1 MGNITYINAG
11 AGSGKTYRLTHDLAD
26 ALTRGGIRPSEI
38 ILTTFTKAA
47 ASEFREKA
55 RAALLEAGKADTAS
69 ELGGAAIGTVHSV
82 CERFVKKYWYSLGL
96 SPDMDIISNDDRQLY
111 VNQSIA
117 DAADEKD
124 LIFFD
129 TFRKNFNVSK
139 FTDNANGPDP
149 DFWKDCVSK
158 VISAM
163 AAYDIKDLA
172 RSAELS
178 KEAVGKVF
186 CSMPADRRIIGD
198 FLRTFEIWAPT
209 NRRYKDP
216 AGKIRELRDAVN
228 GSGSYAGLSALAS
241 WIEKNMTSTFI
252 KANPSFPADR
262 LTDTVGELL
271 TSSEYG
277 KDICECIDRVFGVA
291 KKWKEKYENYK
302 VEQHLL
308 DYDDMEQYFLKIL
321 TEDKFEEERAELA
334 RYRLVMV
341 DEFQDSSPVQVRI
354 FKELARIIE
363 PGGGRCEWVGDPKQ
377 SIYGFRGSDTE
388 LILDETGKL
397 DAKDRSSL
405 GTSFRS
411 RPQLVRL
418 VNDTFPKAFEGM
430 LDERLVKL
438 DKQDRDAAELA
449 GHSALLH
456 WHCGTGAEP
465 YYVQLAVK
473 IKELLGSGLP
483 VCEKKG
489 KGERLGKERA
499 VRPGDVAVLCRNG
512 IEVQKTVSALR
523 GAGIPVSATTPDLL
537 DWAEVQ
543 LVIDMLR
550 YISDPCIPEVRA
562 SIVHLMENV
571 PTRDLL
577 IRRAGDV
584 RDRYR
589 DGKWEGGKDTWLTDR
604 ALFRVLDSIADRSDS
619 SVSDTVS
626 AVIHEFGLRS
636 LVGKWTGPDAR
647 RQNLTALEGLAEG
660 YEDHCRRM
668 RLSSTVTGFIEWLSV
683 QDFGNGGFD
692 NDADAVKVITYHK
705 SKGLEWKVVILESL
719 GRDIN
724 DKQDLMKKEYTSVKP
739 LKDGSGDYY
748 VHFFPKIN
756 GAGNIPGTAA
766 SRIEA
771 LPEFATIRDK
781 IIAEE
786 KRLLYVGITR
796 ARDYLV
802 TTSHKQKNSGKEPV
816 LLTLDRC
823 GVGLPTFSAYG
834 SRAAVWI
841 DKDGRYAADFSDITS
856 LSGAV
861 PAAGAELEEEEWT
874 APERKEEGAPA
885 PLVVSPSKARASAAM
900 MDSVRAEVVGTFSPL
915 SMPITDETGCGTC
928 IHNIYAAYRP
938 GMDQWNVE
946 MAARLVG
953 TGGYADQITDIPG
966 ILEAEGN
973 LFAWLEERYGKAA
986 DILRE
991 VPFTLVLDREQAAG
1005 TGLAEGQA
1013 ARGEID
1019 LVWKRQD
1026 GSCVLVDYKSYGRVD
1041 ADINDPKVRVHYAGY
1056 APQLGIY
1063 RSALTKAGMNVTDTL
1078 IYYPVQGRIV
1088 RIG

>member
-26 ALTRGGIRPSEI
+26 AMIKDGIRPSEI

-55 RAALLEAGKADTAS
+55 RAALLEADRPDTAS

-96 SPDMDIISNDDRQLY
+96 SPDMDVISNEDRQIY

-129 TFRKNFNVSK
+129 KFRKDFNVSK
-139 FTDNANGPDP
+139 YSDGVIVPDP
-149 DFWKDCVSK
+149 DFWKDCVSS

-163 AAYDIKDLA
+163 AAYDIKNLE
-172 RSAELS
+172 RSTELS
-178 KEAVGKVF
+178 KDAVMKVF
-186 CSMPADRRIIGD
+186 SSKPAGRSIINA
-198 FLRTFEIWAPT
+198 FLTAFTAWAP
-209 NRRYKDP
+209 NNKRYTDP
-216 AGKIRELRDAVN
+216 AGKIRELRDLVN

-241 WIEKNMTSTFI
+241 WIDKNMTSTFT

-262 LTDTVGELL
+262 LKDTVNDLL
-271 TSSEYG
+271 TSSDYG
-277 KDICECIDRVFGVA
+277 KEICECIDRVFGVA
-291 KKWKEKYENYK
+291 RKWKEQYEKYK

-321 TEDKFEEERAELA
+321 TDDRFVEERAELA

-341 DEFQDSSPVQVRI
+341 DEFQDSNPVQVRI

-363 PGGGRCEWVGDPKQ
+363 PGGGRCVWVGDPKQ
-377 SIYGFRGSDTE
+377 SIYGFRGSDTG
-388 LILDETGKL
+388 LILEETEKL
-397 DAKDRSSL
+397 DAKDKSSL
-405 GTSFRS
+405 DTSYRS
-411 RPQLVRL
+411 RPQLVHL
-418 VNDTFPKAFEGM
+418 VNDTFPKAFEGI
-430 LDERLVKL
+430 LDGSLVKL
-438 DKQDRDAAELA
+438 DHQDRDAAELS
-449 GHSALLH
+449 GHSPLLH
-456 WHCGTGAEP
+456 WHCAKGSEP
-465 YYVQLAVK
+465 YYAQLAVK
-473 IKELLGSGLP
+473 IQELLGSGLP
-483 VCEKKG
+483 VCEKKR

-512 IEVQKTVSALR
+512 MEVQKTVSALR
-523 GAGIPVSATTPDLL
+523 SAGIPVSSTTPDLL

-550 YISDPCIPEVRA
+550 YISDPYIPEVRA
-562 SIVHLMENV
+562 SIVHLVENV

-584 RDRYR
+584 SDRYK
-589 DGKWEGGKDTWLTDR
+589 DGKWKDGKDTWLTDR
-604 ALFRVLDSIADRSDS
+604 DLFRVLDSIAERSDS

-626 AVIHEFGLRS
+626 AVILEIGLRS
-636 LVGKWTGPDAR
+636 LVGKWTDPDAR
-647 RQNLTALEGLAEG
+647 RQNLTALEGLAED
-660 YEDHCRRM
+660 YESHCRRL
-668 RLSSTVTGFIEWLSV
+668 RLSSTVAGFIEWLSE
-683 QDFGNGGFD
+683 QDFSNGDFD
-692 NDADAVKVITYHK
+692 NEADAVKVITYHR
-705 SKGLEWKVVILESL
+705 SKGLEWKVVVLESL

-724 DKQDLMKKEYTSVKP
+724 DTKDLMKKEYTSVKP
-739 LKDGSGDYY
+739 LKDVDGDYY
-748 VHFFPKIN
+748 VHFFPKIS
-756 GAGNIPGTAA
+756 GAGDIPAA
-766 SRIEA
+766 VVTRIEV
-771 LPEFATIRDK
+771 LPEFGAIRDK
-781 IIAEE
+781 IVAEE

-802 TTSHKQKNSGKEPV
+802 TTSHKQKNSDKAPV
-816 LLTLDRC
+816 LPTLDRC
-823 GVGLPTFSAYG
+823 GVGLPAFSASG
-834 SRAAVWI
+834 SKAAVWI
-841 DKDGRYAADFSDITS
+841 DPDGRYAADFSDITA
-856 LSGAV
+856 LCVAA
-861 PAAGAELEEEEWT
+861 PTAGAGLKEEEWKGPEKKD
-874 APERKEEGAPA
+874 APV
-885 PLVVSPSKARASAAM
+885 PLVVSPSKARASESV

-915 SMPITDETGCGTC
+915 AMPIKDETGCGTC

-938 GMDQWNVE
+938 GMDRWNEE
-946 MAARLVG
+946 MAARLVDA
-953 TGGYADQITDIPG
+953 GGFADQITDIPG
-966 ILEAEGN
+966 ILEAERN

-986 DILRE
+986 EILRE

-1005 TGLAEGQA
+1005 TGLAEGQD

-1063 RSALTKAGMNVTDTL
+1063 RSALDKAGMNVTDTL

-1088 RIG
+1088 RIC